1 MQLTDSTSL
10 AYLELFLTLAH
21 FARRFNVE
29 LHDTV
34 LDDIRIVRD
43 MTMGVTR
50 RGGVKVYAKL
60 LPVEE

>member
-1 MQLTDSTSL
+1 MLTNSSSL
-10 AYLELFLTLAH
+10 AHLELFLTIAH
-21 FARRFNVE
+21 FAHRFNME

-34 LDDIRIVRD
+34 LDDMRIVRD

-60 LPVEE
+60 SRVDE